1 MGDTMAKKKN
11 NQKTKEKKIEE
22 VDVTPKE
29 ENVVEDVSLQ
39 NLIEKDTNSLFV
51 VVLVGVIA
59 ALCTFVLLSYVDG
72 QKTRE
77 ETIIGN
83 FTIKEKVQT
92 DTSTNSSAVEIEYST
107 TGGTVEIVK

>member
-1 MGDTMAKKKN
+1 MAKKKN
-11 NQKTKEKKIEE
+11 NNKTKEINEVKKVEE

-29 ENVVEDVSLQ
+29 ENIEEDISLQ

-59 ALCTFVLLSYVDG
+59 ALCTFVLLTYVDG

-83 FTIKEKVQT
+83 FTIKEKVQ
-92 DTSTNSSAVEIEYST
+92 DDSATNSSAVEIEYST